1 MTLAMKDGLRDPR
14 DGTVLCQQWLHKSKH
29 VIKLNRT
36 KHTRTPTSA
45 CKTSEIWIKLIDGI
59 NVFKKNSWIPS
70 LFQFSFIHW
79 LMCSFNSY
87 LLSTVCQPLCGQT
100 NSSKLW
106 DMLQWKNV
114 QCLQNVK
121 QGDLALSFVSVKSFL
136 REKALLKLKLNGW
149 VSRS

>member
-1 MTLAMKDGLRDPR
+1 MAWGILVMKPFCVSSDHTNLN
-14 DGTVLCQQWLHKSKH
+14 

-36 KHTRTPTSA
+36 KHTHTQTSA

-59 NVFKKNSWIPS
+59 NVFKKKQLNS
-70 LFQFSFIHW
+70 LFISVFIHS
-79 LMCSFNSY
+79 LIHLFIQQLFAEY
-87 LLSTVCQPLCGQT
+87 TVCQPLCGQT
-100 NSSKLW
+100 NSWKLW